1 MQAEER
7 EATRVIYLLYRII
20 IWVVNDRPETRRR
33 RWNFFVCASD
43 GYLETGLMGLSDE
56 SAGVTREEKVS
67 QELVL
72 VFSEWCPCSPFV
84 LVYCSIDSHVTQ
96 QKIVPW
102 LRCRLLMF
110 FRCYCFCLLSL
121 FALLISF
128 AYLFFPCAGMC
139 HPENATRESKRDTYV
154 HSLCSDF
161 FLSI

>member
-56 SAGVTREEKVS
+56 SAGVAREEKVS

-84 LVYCSIDSHVTQ
+84 LVYCSIDSQRSRRSCQVT
-96 QKIVPW
+96 
-102 LRCRLLMF
+102 L
-110 FRCYCFCLLSL
+110 
-121 FALLISF
+121 
-128 AYLFFPCAGMC
+128 
-139 HPENATRESKRDTYV
+139 
-154 HSLCSDF
+154 
-161 FLSI
+161 